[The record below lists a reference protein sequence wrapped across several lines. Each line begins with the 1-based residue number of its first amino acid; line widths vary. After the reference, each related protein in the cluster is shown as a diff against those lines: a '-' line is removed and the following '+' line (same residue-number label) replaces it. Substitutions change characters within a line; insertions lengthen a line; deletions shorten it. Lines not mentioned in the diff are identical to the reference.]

1 MPQEIIKVEINQKLS
16 ATENAIIYPQTTYDQ
31 VILDDDHQ
39 FISEVDKAQIS
50 KNKTDITTINGE
62 IDIINDDIT
71 AIEQKNTNQDNR
83 LDELEDL
90 VGMDGSG
97 TGTLTQRVA
106 ELEEFADT
114 KNVAGGLASLGSDGK
129 LNSSQVPDYL
139 LGQVKY
145 SGLADGNGA
154 DATMGL
160 DEDTGIVATRRQLAN
175 AKQIN
180 EGQTSDTTY
189 YVPKLGQ
196 YWIVK
201 KAGTFTNAK
210 RVETG
215 SEPIYESISYQIGDW
230 IIYNGKAKGYEKVD
244 NTDAVSTVVGL
255 TGNITKDN
263 LRAALEINN
272 VENTADIN
280 KNVNSAKKLTTARTI
295 NVSGDLVGTAA
306 SFDGT
311 ANVTITTTIGASK
324 VTENKIADNSIGT
337 SKLKNA
343 SVTNDKLGLECVEG
357 DNIATNAIV
366 SQHIGASQITA
377 EKIANGAV
385 GSSKLSDTGITPG
398 TYSALTVGADGRA
411 TAGGFMIEIGTSGQ
425 TTPST
430 NLAVGGL
437 FFKQI

>member
-16 ATENAIIYPQTTYDQ
+16 ATETAIIYPQTTYDQ

-39 FISEVDKAQIS
+39 FISEIDKAQIS
-50 KNKTDITTINGE
+50 KNEARITTINGK

-145 SGLADGNGA
+145 SGLADGDGSSAEMGIDA
-154 DATMGL
+154 DAGT
-160 DEDTGIVATRRQLAN
+160 IATTRQLAN

-196 YWIVK
+196 YWIVRE
-201 KAGTFTNAK
+201 AGTFINAK
-210 RVETG
+210 RVQTTL
-215 SEPIYESISYQIGDW
+215 EPTYESISYQIGDW
-230 IIYNGKAKGYEKVD
+230 IIYNGMAKGYEKVD

-295 NVSGDLVGTAA
+295 NVSGDLTGTAA

-343 SVTNDKLGLECVEG
+343 SVTNDKLGLGCVEG

-366 SQHIGASQITA
+366 SKHIGASQITA

-385 GSSKLSDTGITPG
+385 DISKLSETGITPG

-411 TAGGFMIEIGTSGQ
+411 TAGGFMIEIGKSGQ
-425 TTPST
+425 STPST

>member
-16 ATENAIIYPQTTYDQ
+16 ATETAIIYPQTTYDQ

-50 KNKTDITTINGE
+50 KNKTNITTINGE

-145 SGLADGNGA
+145 SGLADGNGSSA
-154 DATMGL
+154 EMGI
-160 DEDTGIVATRRQLAN
+160 DEDTGIIATRRQLAN

-196 YWIVK
+196 YWIVRE
-201 KAGTFTNAK
+201 AGTFTNAK
-210 RVETG
+210 RVQTTLEAT
-215 SEPIYESISYQIGDW
+215 YESISYQIGDW

-244 NTDAVSTVVGL
+244 NTDAVSAVVGL

-295 NVSGDLVGTAA
+295 NVSGDLTGTAA

-425 TTPST
+425 STPST

>member
-16 ATENAIIYPQTTYDQ
+16 ATETAIIYPQTTYDQ

-50 KNKTDITTINGE
+50 KNETDITTINGE

-145 SGLADGNGA
+145 SGLADGNGSFA
-154 DATMGL
+154 EMGI
-160 DEDTGIVATRRQLAN
+160 DEDTGTIATTRQLAN

-196 YWIVK
+196 YWIVRE
-201 KAGTFTNAK
+201 AGTFTNAK
-210 RVETG
+210 RVQTTLEAT
-215 SEPIYESISYQIGDW
+215 YESISYQIGDW

-244 NTDAVSTVVGL
+244 NTDAVSAVVGL

-295 NVSGDLVGTAA
+295 NVSGDLTGTAA

>member
-16 ATENAIIYPQTTYDQ
+16 ATETAIIYPQTTYDQ

-50 KNKTDITTINGE
+50 KNNTDITTIKGE

-145 SGLADGNGA
+145 SGLAYGDGSGA
-154 DATMGL
+154 EMGI
-160 DEDTGIVATRRQLAN
+160 DEDTGTIATTRQLAN

-196 YWIVK
+196 YWIVRE
-201 KAGTFTNAK
+201 AGTFTNAK
-210 RVETG
+210 RVQRTL
-215 SEPIYESISYQIGDW
+215 EPTYESISYQIGDW
-230 IIYNGKAKGYEKVD
+230 IIYNGAAKGYDKVD
-244 NTDAVSTVVGL
+244 NTDAVSAVVGL

-295 NVSGDLVGTAA
+295 NVSGDLTGTAA

-411 TAGGFMIEIGTSGQ
+411 TAGGFMIEIGKSGQ
-425 TTPST
+425 STPST